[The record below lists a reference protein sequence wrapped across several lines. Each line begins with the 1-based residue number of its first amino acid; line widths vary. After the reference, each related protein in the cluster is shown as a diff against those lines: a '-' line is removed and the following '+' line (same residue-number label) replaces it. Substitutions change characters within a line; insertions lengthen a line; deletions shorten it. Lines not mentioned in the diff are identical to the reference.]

1 MSEAIEKIKSNLNEE
16 SKAELFSSIYHEFF
30 IRRKL
35 ENILQSSTKI
45 DTNK

>member
-16 SKAELFSSIYHEFF
+16 NKAELFGSIYREFF

-35 ENILQSSTKI
+35 
-45 DTNK
+45 